1 MNWKTVTLGDASELL
16 IGFAFKSDGFLSADS
31 DGVPLVRGDNVQQ
44 GTIRWG
50 DKTKKWSK
58 DDFDEL
64 ARYQLQLGDVILAM
78 DRPIV
83 GGGLKL
89 AWVTQNDIP
98 SLLVQR
104 VCCIRGKR
112 GIADTLYLRYALSH
126 PSFSGHIDRITTGA
140 NIPHISG
147 KDIAAYSFLLPQIHE
162 QRCIGQAI
170 AAYDD
175 LIENNQRRIKLL
187 EEAARRLYREWF
199 VALRFPGHERVKVV
213 DGVPQGWTYGALS
226 DSLSYLNRGV
236 SPKYDDSAPGLVV
249 NQKCIR
255 NGLLDLLPARQQAK
269 EVPKEKLL
277 QLGDVLINST
287 GTGTLGRVAV
297 VRSPIGDCTVDTHV
311 TIARPTNKASMAF
324 WGVALL
330 EMEAR
335 FSEMGVGATNQQELI
350 RSHVGAI
357 ELLVPPTD
365 LQADFHARA
374 WPMLLQSDTLS
385 KQSGVLRQARD
396 ALLPR
401 LMSGALTV

>member
-1 MNWKTVTLGDASELL
+1 MTWRAMSLRDCAKFSSGGTPHKGTPEYWIGDIPWVSSGEMVRQFIDDTSLHISEA
-16 IGFAFKSDGFLSADS
+16 GAFAGSRL
-31 DGVPLVRGDNVQQ
+31 VPAGTIFAVVRGMSLAKEFRVAFATRPMAFNQDLKALTVKD
-44 GTIRWG
+44 GIDPYFLFSSLRSHAARICDLSTEAAHG
-50 DKTKKWSK
+50 TKKLEMERLES
-58 DDFDEL
+58 F
-64 ARYQLQLGDVILAM
+64 Q
-78 DRPIV
+78 
-83 GGGLKL
+83 
-89 AWVTQNDIP
+89 
-98 SLLVQR
+98 LLVPGIETQR
-104 VCCIRGKR
+104 RIG
-112 GIADTLYLRYALSH
+112 GIV
-126 PSFSGHIDRITTGA
+126 
-140 NIPHISG
+140 
-147 KDIAAYSFLLPQIHE
+147 K
-162 QRCIGQAI
+162 
-170 AAYDD
+170 AYDD

-213 DGVPQGWTYGALS
+213 DGVPKGWTFGALS
-226 DSLSYLNRGV
+226 DSLCYLNRGV
-236 SPKYDDSAPGLVV
+236 SPQYNDSAPGLVV

-255 NGLLDLLPARQQAK
+255 NGLLDLSPARRQAK
-269 EVPKEKLL
+269 EVPQEKLL

-287 GTGTLGRVAV
+287 GTGTLGRVAM
-297 VRSPIGDCTVDTHV
+297 VRSPVGDCTADTHV
-311 TIARPTNKASMAF
+311 TIARPANQAAMAF

-385 KQSGVLRQARD
+385 KQSGVLQQARD
-396 ALLPR
+396 GLLPR